1 MRVLLDECVP
11 RRLTGE
17 FAAHS
22 VRTVVE
28 MGWSGVKNGQLLAR
42 AAVEF
47 DCFVTIDANLQFQQ
61 SLAVLPIAVVIIRS
75 VNSRFETLQ
84 QLMPAVLR
92 ALEDLQP
99 KQLKVVDA

>member
-11 RRLTGE
+11 RRLRGE
-17 FAAHS
+17 FAAHF

-28 MGWSGVKNGQLLAR
+28 MGWCGVKNGQLLAR

-61 SLAVLPIAVVIIRS
+61 SLTVLPVSVVIIRS
-75 VNSRFETLQ
+75 TNSRFETLQ

-92 ALEDLQP
+92 ALNEIQP
-99 KQLKVVDA
+99 RQLRVVDA